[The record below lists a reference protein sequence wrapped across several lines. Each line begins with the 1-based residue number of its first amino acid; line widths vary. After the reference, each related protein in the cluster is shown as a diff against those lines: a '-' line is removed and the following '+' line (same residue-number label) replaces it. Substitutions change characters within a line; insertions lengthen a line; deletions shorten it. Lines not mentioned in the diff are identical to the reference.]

1 FFELGGHSLLATQLA
16 ARVRQLLA
24 RELPLQQLFKQPVLM
39 DLAQTLTTTSTT
51 TQVTISVVDHSQ
63 PLPLSFA
70 QQRLWFLSQLD
81 PAASLAYH
89 IPVALRLTGQLHR
102 PVLTRVFDHL
112 IARHESLRTRFGLVS
127 GQPCQHIDPA
137 DIGFALPYQDLRALT
152 PETHSVHLADLT
164 ALEAQTPFDL
174 TQGPLI
180 RGHLLQ
186 LADEEHVLLLTQHHI
201 ITDGWSVGVLM
212 HELSVLYRA
221 LLDGQDAPLSPL
233 PIQYAD
239 YAVWQREWL
248 QETTLTAQRDF
259 WCTQLTGAPA
269 LLALP
274 TDRPRPAVQSFVG
287 DRVPVHIDAGLLAS
301 LKKLGLRHH
310 TTLFMTVLSAWSLVL
325 ARLSGQEDIVIGTPV
340 ANRLQHELEG
350 LIGFFVNTLALRVTL
365 NEAVT
370 VTDLLAQVRER

>member
-1 FFELGGHSLLATQLA
+1 TPNGKLDRQALPAPDLSAVVTREYAAPEGEVEIALARIWQTLLGLEQVGRHDHFFELGGHSLLATQLA

-137 DIGFALPYQDLRALT
+137 DIGFALPYQDLRAL
-152 PETHSVHLADLT
+152 
-164 ALEAQTPFDL
+164 
-174 TQGPLI
+174 
-180 RGHLLQ
+180 
-186 LADEEHVLLLTQHHI
+186 
-201 ITDGWSVGVLM
+201 
-212 HELSVLYRA
+212 
-221 LLDGQDAPLSPL
+221 
-233 PIQYAD
+233 
-239 YAVWQREWL
+239 
-248 QETTLTAQRDF
+248 
-259 WCTQLTGAPA
+259 
-269 LLALP
+269 
-274 TDRPRPAVQSFVG
+274 
-287 DRVPVHIDAGLLAS
+287 
-301 LKKLGLRHH
+301 
-310 TTLFMTVLSAWSLVL
+310 
-325 ARLSGQEDIVIGTPV
+325 
-340 ANRLQHELEG
+340 
-350 LIGFFVNTLALRVTL
+350 
-365 NEAVT
+365 
-370 VTDLLAQVRER
+370 